1 MDLRQLEMEMEEF
14 GNGVDAC
21 IVFDFGIISYLENL
35 DFSFSLGLE
44 KITDI
49 KLNKRYPNK
58 DYRTIS
64 RKYGR
69 KLSKIGYPYMLKL
82 DEKIDEVMLLVVHVG
97 EKETDNYLEMVFPLD
112 VHLSK
117 EKPILNIR
125 FLIDEYFNLW
135 ISSSRY
141 SKDKKIENVEF
152 TSKKNM
158 NNCNNILDKPI
169 RIGEHMLIFNDVLGI
184 VEDDFKGNLTSTKN
198 RCIIKV

>member
-14 GNGVDAC
+14 GNGAEAC

-49 KLNKRYPNK
+49 KLNKRYSNK

-82 DEKIDEVMLLVVHVG
+82 DEKIDEIMLLVVHVG

-169 RIGEHMLIFNDVLGI
+169 RIGHMLIFSDLLGI
-184 VEDDFKGNLTSTKN
+184 VENDFKGNLTSTRN

>member
-1 MDLRQLEMEMEEF
+1 MDLRQLEMEMKEF
-14 GNGVDAC
+14 GNGANAF
-21 IVFDFGIISYLENL
+21 IVFDFGVISYLENL

-49 KLNKRYPNK
+49 KLNKRYLNK

-69 KLSKIGYPYMLKL
+69 KLSKIGYPYMLKF
-82 DEKIDEVMLLVVHVG
+82 DEKIDEVMLLVVYVG
-97 EKETDNYLEMVFPLD
+97 EKETDNYLEMVFPLE

-158 NNCNNILDKPI
+158 NNCNNILDEPI
-169 RIGEHMLIFNDVLGI
+169 RIGEHMLIFSDVLGI
-184 VEDDFKGNLTSTKN
+184 VEDDFKGNLTSTRN